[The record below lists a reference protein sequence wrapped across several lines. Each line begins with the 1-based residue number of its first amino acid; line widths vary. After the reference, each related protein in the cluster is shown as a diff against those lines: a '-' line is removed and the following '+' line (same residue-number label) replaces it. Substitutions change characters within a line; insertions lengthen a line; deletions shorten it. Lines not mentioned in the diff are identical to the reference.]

1 MARIEHITS
10 PSNPKIKA
18 INALFLRKY
27 RKETGLFVAE
37 GLRSILE
44 GLDCGAVPEQLIYAE
59 DADMHEGLQRAIDAT
74 SARGG
79 LCLKVGHAVLEKLS
93 RKENPQMV
101 MGVFKQKFGRLDDIN
116 PATAKCYVALE
127 EVRDPGNLGTI
138 IRTVDSVGADGVI
151 LIGQCCDPF
160 SVESIRA
167 TMGSVF
173 STPIIPCSR
182 EHFLDLTVAWP
193 GAVIATALNDRTV
206 DFREADYKQPLILV
220 MGNEQAGI
228 TPAIQNAVH
237 QTVKLPM
244 NGRADSLNLAIATG
258 IMLYA
263 AMEPWKKA

>member
-18 INALFLRKY
+18 INSLFLRKY

-37 GLRSILE
+37 GLRSVLE
-44 GLDCGAVPEQLIYAE
+44 GLECGVVPEQLIYSE
-59 DADMHEGLQRAIDAT
+59 NADMHEGLQRAIDAT
-74 SARGG
+74 SSRGG
-79 LCLKVGHAVLEKLS
+79 LCLKVGDAVLEKLS

-101 MGVFKQKFGRLDDIN
+101 MGVFKQRYATLEDIQ
-116 PATAKCYVALE
+116 PDSSKLWVALE

-138 IRTVDSVGADGVI
+138 MRTIDGVGATGVI

-160 SVESIRA
+160 SVESVRA
-167 TMGSVF
+167 TMGSIF
-173 STPIIPCSR
+173 SVPVVPCSLD
-182 EHFLDLTVAWP
+182 EFLDLTVTWP
-193 GAVIATALNDRTV
+193 GSVVATALNDKTV
-206 DFREADYKQPLILV
+206 DFREADYKKPMILV

-228 TPAIQNAVH
+228 TAKLQNAVH

-263 AMEPWKKA
+263 SMEPWK

>member
-18 INALFLRKY
+18 INSLFLRKY

-37 GLRSILE
+37 GLRSVLE
-44 GLDCGAVPEQLIYAE
+44 GLECGVVPEQLVFSE
-59 DADMHEGLQRAIDAT
+59 DAEMHEGLQRAIDAT

-79 LCLKVGHAVLEKLS
+79 LCLKVGAAVLEKLS

-101 MGVFKQKFGRLDDIN
+101 MGVFKQKFSTLEDIDPSN
-116 PATAKCYVALE
+116 SKLWVALE

-138 IRTVDSVGADGVI
+138 MRTIDGVGATGVI

-160 SVESIRA
+160 SVESVRA
-167 TMGSVF
+167 TMGSIF
-173 STPIIPCSR
+173 SVPVVPCSL
-182 EHFLDLTVAWP
+182 EEFLDLTVTWP
-193 GAVIATALNDRTV
+193 GSVVATALNERTV
-206 DFREADYKQPLILV
+206 DFREAEYNKPMILV

-228 TPAIQNAVH
+228 TEKLQNAVH

-263 AMEPWKKA
+263 SMEPWK

>member
-10 PSNPKIKA
+10 PSNPKVKLITS
-18 INALFLRKY
+18 LFIRKF

-37 GLRSILE
+37 GLRSVIE
-44 GLDCGAVPEQLIYAE
+44 GLDCGVVPEQLVFSE
-59 DADMHEGLQRAIDAT
+59 DADIGPELQRAIDET

-79 LCLKVGHAVLEKLS
+79 LCLKVGEAVLEKLS

-101 MGVFKQKFGRLDDIN
+101 MGVFKQKFGRLADIK
-116 PATAKCYVALE
+116 PANSKCWVALE

-138 IRTVDSVGADGVI
+138 IRTVDGVGADGVI

-173 STPIIPCSR
+173 SIPVIPCSR
-182 EHFLDLTVAWP
+182 EEFLDLTVTWP
-193 GAVIATALNDRTV
+193 GSIIATALNDRTV
-206 DFREADYKQPLILV
+206 DFREADYKKPMILV

-228 TPAIQNAVH
+228 TETIQSAVH

-263 AMEPWKKA
+263 AMEPWK

>member
-18 INALFLRKY
+18 INSLFLRKY

-37 GLRSILE
+37 GLRSVLE
-44 GLDCGAVPEQLIYAE
+44 GLDCGVVPEQLVFSE
-59 DADMHEGLQRAIDAT
+59 NADLHEGLQRAIDAT
-74 SARGG
+74 STRGG
-79 LCLKVGHAVLEKLS
+79 LCLKVGDAVLEKLS

-101 MGVFKQKFGRLDDIN
+101 MGVFKQKFGRLQDIN
-116 PATAKCYVALE
+116 PAKSKCWVALE

-138 IRTVDSVGADGVI
+138 MRTIDGVGADGVI
-151 LIGQCCDPF
+151 LIGQCCDAF
-160 SVESIRA
+160 SVESVRA

-173 STPIIPCSR
+173 SVPVIPCSR
-182 EHFLDLTVAWP
+182 DEFLDLTVTWP
-193 GAVIATALNDRTV
+193 GAVIATALNERTV
-206 DFREADYKQPLILV
+206 DFRQADYKKPLILV

-228 TPAIQNAVH
+228 TDKIQSAVH

-244 NGRADSLNLAIATG
+244 NGRADSLNLSIATG

-263 AMEPWKKA
+263 AMEPWEK

>member
-18 INALFLRKY
+18 INALFIRKF

-37 GLRSILE
+37 GLRSVLE
-44 GLDCGAVPEQLIYAE
+44 ALECGTAPEQLVFSGE
-59 DADMHEGLQRAIDAT
+59 HEIKPELQRAIDAT
-74 SARGG
+74 SRNGG
-79 LCLKVGHAVLEKLS
+79 LCLSVSHAVLEKLS

-101 MGVFKQKFGRLDDIN
+101 MGVFKQRFKTLEDVN
-116 PATAKCYVALE
+116 PEKSHCWVALE

-138 IRTVDSVGADGVI
+138 IRTIDGVGANGVI
-151 LIGQCCDPF
+151 LIGQCCDPY

-167 TMGSVF
+167 TMGSAF
-173 STPIIPCSR
+173 SVPIVPCSKG
-182 EHFLDLTVAWP
+182 EFLDLIGRWP
-193 GAVIATALNDRTV
+193 GGVVATALNERTV
-206 DFREADYKQPLILV
+206 DFREASYQKPLILV

-228 TPAIQNAVH
+228 TPEIQEAVH

-244 NGRADSLNLAIATG
+244 NGRADSLNLSIATG

-263 AMEPWKKA
+263 ALEAWK

>member
-10 PSNPKIKA
+10 PSNPKIKL
-18 INALFLRKY
+18 INSLFLRKY

-37 GLRSILE
+37 GLRSVVEALN
-44 GLDCGAVPEQLIYAE
+44 CGNIPEQLVFS
-59 DADMHEGLQRAIDAT
+59 DQADIGEELQRAINET
-74 SARGG
+74 SNRGG
-79 LCLKVGHAVLEKLS
+79 LCLKVGEAVLEKLS

-101 MGVFKQKFGRLDDIN
+101 MGVFKQKFGHLGAIN
-116 PATAKCYVALE
+116 PNKSKCWVALE

-138 IRTVDSVGADGVI
+138 IRTVDGVGADGVI

-167 TMGSVF
+167 TMGSIF
-173 STPIIPCSR
+173 TTPIIPCSR
-182 EHFLDLTVAWP
+182 SDFLDLTVTWP
-193 GAVIATALNDRTV
+193 GAVIATALNEKTV
-206 DFREADYKQPLILV
+206 DFRDADYKKPLVLV

-228 TPAIQNAVH
+228 TEALQSAVH

-263 AMEPWKKA
+263 AMEPWK

>member
-27 RKETGLFVAE
+27 RKETGLFLAE
-37 GLRSILE
+37 GLRSVIE
-44 GLDCGAVPEQLIYAE
+44 ALDCGVIPEQLIFSE
-59 DADMHEGLQRAIDAT
+59 DADLHDGLQRAIDET

-79 LCLKVGHAVLEKLS
+79 LCLKVGSSVLEKLS

-101 MGVFKQKFGRLDDIN
+101 MGVFKQKFHALSSID
-116 PATAKCYVALE
+116 PKESKCWVALE

-138 IRTVDSVGADGVI
+138 IRTVDGVGADGVI

-167 TMGSVF
+167 TMGSIF
-173 STPIIPCSR
+173 SIPIIPCNR
-182 EHFLDLTVAWP
+182 QEFLDLTVTWP
-193 GAVIATALNDRTV
+193 GAVIGTALNDRTI
-206 DFREADYKQPLILV
+206 DFRAAEYKKPMILV

-228 TPAIQNAVH
+228 TETVQNAVH
-237 QTVKLPM
+237 QCVKLPM
-244 NGRADSLNLAIATG
+244 NGRADSLNLSIATG

-263 AMEPWKKA
+263 AMEPWK

>member
-18 INALFLRKY
+18 INSLFLRKY

-37 GLRSILE
+37 GLRSVLE
-44 GLDCGAVPEQLIYAE
+44 GLECGVVPEQLVFSEEAE
-59 DADMHEGLQRAIDAT
+59 MHEGLQRAIDAT

-79 LCLKVGHAVLEKLS
+79 LCLKVGEAVLEKLS

-101 MGVFKQKFGRLDDIN
+101 MGVFKQKFGQLSDIDPSN
-116 PATAKCYVALE
+116 SKCWVALE

-138 IRTVDSVGADGVI
+138 IRTVDGVGADGVI

-160 SVESIRA
+160 SVEAIRA
-167 TMGSVF
+167 TMGSTF
-173 STPIIPCSR
+173 SIPVVPVSKA
-182 EHFLDLTVAWP
+182 EFLDLTVTWP
-193 GAVIATALNDRTV
+193 GSIVATALNDRTV
-206 DFREADYKQPLILV
+206 DFREADYKKPMILV

-228 TPAIQNAVH
+228 TPEIQNAVH

-263 AMEPWKKA
+263 AMEPWK

>member
-10 PSNPKIKA
+10 PSNPKIKL
-18 INALFLRKY
+18 INSLFLRKY

-37 GLRSILE
+37 GLRSVIE
-44 GLDCGAVPEQLIYAE
+44 AINCGNVPEQLVYSDSIDIRE
-59 DADMHEGLQRAIDAT
+59 ELQRAIDET

-79 LCLKVGHAVLEKLS
+79 LCLKVGEAVLEKLS

-101 MGVFKQKFGRLDDIN
+101 MGVFKQKFGHLAAIN
-116 PATAKCYVALE
+116 PNKSQCWVALE

-138 IRTVDSVGADGVI
+138 IRTVDGVGADGVI

-160 SVESIRA
+160 SVEATRA
-167 TMGSVF
+167 TMGSIF
-173 STPIIPCSR
+173 SVPIVPCSR
-182 EHFLDLTVAWP
+182 SDFLDLTVTWP
-193 GAVIATALNDRTV
+193 GSIIATALNDNTV
-206 DFREADYKQPLILV
+206 DFREANYKKPLILV

-228 TPAIQNAVH
+228 TETLQNAVH

-263 AMEPWKKA
+263 AMEPWK

>member
-18 INALFLRKY
+18 INSLFIRKF

-37 GLRSILE
+37 GLRSVLE
-44 GLDCGAVPEQLIYAE
+44 GLDCGVVPEQLVYSE
-59 DADMHEGLQRAIDAT
+59 DAEMSDQLQRAIDAT

-79 LCLKVGHAVLEKLS
+79 LCLKVGEAVLEKLS

-101 MGVFKQKFGRLDDIN
+101 MGVFKQKLGRLEDIK
-116 PATAKCYVALE
+116 ADRSKCWVALE

-160 SVESIRA
+160 SPESIRA
-167 TMGSVF
+167 TMGSTF
-173 STPIIPCSR
+173 SIPVIPCSR
-182 EHFLDLTVAWP
+182 EQFLDLTVTWP
-193 GAVIATALNDRTV
+193 GSIVATALNDRTV
-206 DFREADYKQPLILV
+206 DFREAEYKKPMILV

-228 TPAIQNAVH
+228 TETLQNAVH

-263 AMEPWKKA
+263 AMEPWK

>member
-10 PSNPKIKA
+10 PSNPKVKLITS
-18 INALFLRKY
+18 LFIRKF

-37 GLRSILE
+37 GLRSVIE
-44 GLDCGAVPEQLIYAE
+44 GLECGIVPEQLIYSDE
-59 DADMHEGLQRAIDAT
+59 ADVGDELQRAIEET

-79 LCLKVGHAVLEKLS
+79 LCLKVGEAVLEKLS

-101 MGVFKQKFGRLDDIN
+101 MGVFKQKFGKLSDIK
-116 PATAKCYVALE
+116 PEKSKCWVALE

-138 IRTVDSVGADGVI
+138 IRTIDGVGASGVI

-173 STPIIPCSR
+173 SIPVIPCTR
-182 EHFLDLTVAWP
+182 EEFLDLTVTWP
-193 GAVIATALNDRTV
+193 GSVIATALNDKTV
-206 DFREADYKQPLILV
+206 DFREADYKKPLILV

-228 TPAIQNAVH
+228 TDKLQSAVH

-263 AMEPWKKA
+263 AMEPWK

>member
-18 INALFLRKY
+18 INSLFLRKY

-37 GLRSILE
+37 GLRSVLE
-44 GLDCGAVPEQLIYAE
+44 GLDCGVVPEQLIFSENAE
-59 DADMHEGLQRAIDAT
+59 MHDGLQRAIDAT
-74 SARGG
+74 SQRGG
-79 LCLKVGHAVLEKLS
+79 LCLKVGESVLEKLS

-101 MGVFKQKFGRLDDIN
+101 MGIFKQKFEHLKN
-116 PATAKCYVALE
+116 VHASNSKCWVALE

-138 IRTVDSVGADGVI
+138 MRTIDGVGADGII

-160 SVESIRA
+160 SVESVRA
-167 TMGSVF
+167 TMGSIF
-173 STPIIPCSR
+173 SIPVVNCTL
-182 EHFLDLTVAWP
+182 EEFLDLTATWP
-193 GAVIATALNDRTV
+193 GSVVATALNNKTV
-206 DFREADYKQPLILV
+206 DFREADYKKPMILV

-228 TPAIQNAVH
+228 TEKLQNAVH

-263 AMEPWKKA
+263 SMEPWK

>member
-10 PSNPKIKA
+10 PSNPKIKL
-18 INALFLRKY
+18 ITSLFIRKF

-37 GLRSILE
+37 GLRSVIE
-44 GLDCGAVPEQLIYAE
+44 GLECGIVPEQLVFSDE
-59 DADMHEGLQRAIDAT
+59 ADIGPELQRAIDET

-79 LCLKVGHAVLEKLS
+79 LCLKVGEAVLEKLS

-101 MGVFKQKFGRLDDIN
+101 MGVFKQKFGRLIDIK
-116 PATAKCYVALE
+116 PDRAKCWVALE

-138 IRTVDSVGADGVI
+138 IRTIDGVGADGVI

-173 STPIIPCSR
+173 SIPVIPCSR
-182 EHFLDLTVAWP
+182 EDFLDLTVTWP
-193 GAVIATALNDRTV
+193 GAIIATALNDKTV
-206 DFREADYKQPLILV
+206 DFREADYQKPLILV

-228 TPAIQNAVH
+228 TETIQNAVH

-263 AMEPWKKA
+263 VMEPWK

>member
-10 PSNPKIKA
+10 PSNPKIKL
-18 INALFLRKY
+18 INSLFLRKY

-37 GLRSILE
+37 GLRSVIE
-44 GLDCGAVPEQLIYAE
+44 ALDCRAVPEQLVFSE
-59 DADMHEGLQRAIDAT
+59 DADIGHELQRAIDET

-79 LCLKVGHAVLEKLS
+79 LCLKVGAAVLEKLS

-101 MGVFKQKFGRLDDIN
+101 MGVFKQRFGNLTAIN
-116 PATAKCYVALE
+116 PGKSTCWVALE

-138 IRTVDSVGADGVI
+138 IRTVDGVGADGVI

-160 SVESIRA
+160 SVESVRA
-167 TMGSVF
+167 SMGSIF
-173 STPIIPCSR
+173 SIPVVPCTRSD
-182 EHFLDLTVAWP
+182 FLDLTSTWP
-193 GAVIATALNDRTV
+193 GAVIATALNERTV
-206 DFREADYKQPLILV
+206 DFRAADYKKPLILV

-228 TPAIQNAVH
+228 TEALQNAVH

-263 AMEPWKKA
+263 AMEPWK

>member
-18 INALFLRKY
+18 INALFIRKF
-27 RKETGLFVAE
+27 RKESGLFVAE
-37 GLRSILE
+37 GLRSVIE
-44 GLDCGAVPEQLIYAE
+44 GLECGVVPEQLVFSE
-59 DADMHEGLQRAIDAT
+59 DADIGPELQRAIDET

-79 LCLKVGHAVLEKLS
+79 LCLKVGEAVLEKLS

-101 MGVFKQKFGRLDDIN
+101 MGVFKQRFGKLSDID
-116 PATAKCYVALE
+116 ATNSRCWVALE

-138 IRTVDSVGADGVI
+138 IRTVDGVGADGVI

-173 STPIIPCSR
+173 SVPVVPCSR
-182 EHFLDLTVAWP
+182 EEFLDLTVTWP
-193 GAVIATALNDRTV
+193 GALVATALNDRTV
-206 DFREADYKQPLILV
+206 DFRSADYKTPLMLV

-228 TPAIQNAVH
+228 SERLQDAMH

-263 AMEPWKKA
+263 AMEPWKGA

>member
-18 INALFLRKY
+18 VSSLFLRKY

-37 GLRSILE
+37 GLRSVLE
-44 GLDCGAVPEQLIYAE
+44 GLDCGVVPEQLIYSDE
-59 DADMHEGLQRAIDAT
+59 ADIHEGLQRAIDAT

-79 LCLKVGHAVLEKLS
+79 LCLKVGEAVLEKLS

-101 MGVFKQKFGRLDDIN
+101 MGVFKQRFSALKDIK
-116 PATAKCYVALE
+116 PDQSKLWVALE

-138 IRTVDSVGADGVI
+138 MRTIDGVGATGVI
-151 LIGQCCDPF
+151 LIGQSCDPF
-160 SVESIRA
+160 SVEAVRA
-167 TMGSVF
+167 TMGSIF
-173 STPIIPCSR
+173 SVPIVPCSLD
-182 EHFLDLTVAWP
+182 EFLDLTVTWP
-193 GAVIATALNDRTV
+193 GSVIATALNERTV
-206 DFREADYKQPLILV
+206 DFREADYKKPMILV

-228 TPAIQNAVH
+228 TEKLQKAVH

-263 AMEPWKKA
+263 SMEPWK

>member
-18 INALFLRKY
+18 INSLFLRKF

-37 GLRSILE
+37 GLRSVLE
-44 GLDCGAVPEQLIYAE
+44 GLECGIVPEQLVFSE
-59 DADMHEGLQRAIDAT
+59 DAEMHEGLQRAIDAT

-79 LCLKVGHAVLEKLS
+79 LCLKVGEAVLEKLS

-101 MGVFKQKFGRLDDIN
+101 MGVFKQKFSTLSDIHPSN
-116 PATAKCYVALE
+116 SELWVALE

-138 IRTVDSVGADGVI
+138 MRTIDGVGATGVI

-160 SVESIRA
+160 SVESVRA
-167 TMGSVF
+167 TMGSIF
-173 STPIIPCSR
+173 SVPVVPCSID
-182 EHFLDLTVAWP
+182 EFLDLTVTWP
-193 GAVIATALNDRTV
+193 GSVIATALNEKTV
-206 DFREADYKQPLILV
+206 DFRQAEYKKPMILV

-228 TPAIQNAVH
+228 TEKLQNAVH

-263 AMEPWKKA
+263 SMEPWK

>member
-18 INALFLRKY
+18 INSLFLRKY

-37 GLRSILE
+37 GLRSVIE
-44 GLDCGAVPEQLIYAE
+44 GLECGVVPEQLIYSE
-59 DADMHEGLQRAIDAT
+59 DAEMHEGLQRAIDAT

-79 LCLKVGHAVLEKLS
+79 LCLKVGEAVLEKLS

-101 MGVFKQKFGRLDDIN
+101 MGVFKQKFGALKDIDAAN
-116 PATAKCYVALE
+116 SKCWVALE

-138 IRTVDSVGADGVI
+138 IRTIDGVGASGVI

-160 SVESIRA
+160 SVESVRA
-167 TMGSVF
+167 TMGSMF
-173 STPIIPCSR
+173 SIPIIPCTKS
-182 EHFLDLTVAWP
+182 EFLDLTVTWP
-193 GAVIATALNDRTV
+193 GSVIATALNENTV
-206 DFREADYKQPLILV
+206 DFREADYKKPMILV

-228 TPAIQNAVH
+228 TQDIQNAVH

-263 AMEPWKKA
+263 SMEPWK

>member
-18 INALFLRKY
+18 INSLFLRKF
-27 RKETGLFVAE
+27 RKESGLFVAE
-37 GLRSILE
+37 GLRSVLE
-44 GLDCGAVPEQLIYAE
+44 GLECGVVPEQLIYSE
-59 DADMHEGLQRAIDAT
+59 DAEMHDGLQRAIDAT

-79 LCLKVGHAVLEKLS
+79 LCLKVGEAVLEKLS

-101 MGVFKQKFGRLDDIN
+101 MGIFKQKFSTLNDID
-116 PATAKCYVALE
+116 PSSSQLWVALE

-138 IRTVDSVGADGVI
+138 MRTIDGVGATGVI

-160 SVESIRA
+160 SVESVRA
-167 TMGSVF
+167 TMGSIF
-173 STPIIPCSR
+173 SVPVVPCTLN
-182 EHFLDLTVAWP
+182 EFLDLTVTWP
-193 GAVIATALNDRTV
+193 GSVIATALNEKTV
-206 DFREADYKQPLILV
+206 DFREADYKKPMILV

-228 TPAIQNAVH
+228 TEKLQNAVH

-263 AMEPWKKA
+263 SMEPWK

>member
-18 INALFLRKY
+18 INSLFIRKF
-27 RKETGLFVAE
+27 RKESGLFVAE
-37 GLRSILE
+37 GLRSVIE
-44 GLDCGAVPEQLIYAE
+44 GLDCGIMPQQLVFSE
-59 DADMHEGLQRAIDAT
+59 DADMTDELQRAIDST
-74 SARGG
+74 SATGG
-79 LCLKVGHAVLEKLS
+79 LCLKVGQAVLEKLS
-93 RKENPQMV
+93 RKENPQTV
-101 MGVFKQKFGRLDDIN
+101 LGVFKQKWGRVEDIR
-116 PATAKCYVALE
+116 PSSSRCWVALE

-138 IRTVDSVGADGVI
+138 IRAVDGVGADGMI

-167 TMGSVF
+167 TMGSIF
-173 STPIIPCSR
+173 SVPIIPCTKDD
-182 EHFLDLTVAWP
+182 FLALIPSWP

-206 DFREADYKQPLILV
+206 DFRAAAYKQPLILV

-228 TPAIQNAVH
+228 STEIQNAVH

-263 AMEPWKKA
+263 ALERWE

>member
-10 PSNPKIKA
+10 PSNPKVKVITS
-18 INALFLRKY
+18 LFIRKF

-37 GLRSILE
+37 GLRSVIE
-44 GLDCGAVPEQLIYAE
+44 GLECGVVPEQLIYSDE
-59 DADMHEGLQRAIDAT
+59 ADVGDELQRAIDET

-79 LCLKVGHAVLEKLS
+79 LCLKVGEAVLEKLS

-101 MGVFKQKFGRLDDIN
+101 MGVFKQKFGKLSDIK
-116 PATAKCYVALE
+116 PANSKCWVALE

-138 IRTVDSVGADGVI
+138 IRTIDGVGATGVI

-173 STPIIPCSR
+173 SIPVIPCSR
-182 EHFLDLTVAWP
+182 EEFLDLTVTWP
-193 GAVIATALNDRTV
+193 GSVIATALNDKTV
-206 DFREADYKQPLILV
+206 DFREADYKKPLILV
-220 MGNEQAGI
+220 MGNEQAGV
-228 TPAIQNAVH
+228 TDKLQSAVH

-263 AMEPWKKA
+263 AMEPWK

>member
-10 PSNPKIKA
+10 PSNPKVKLITS
-18 INALFLRKY
+18 LFIRKY

-37 GLRSILE
+37 GLRSVIE
-44 GLDCGAVPEQLIYAE
+44 GLECGVIPEQLIFSDE
-59 DADMHEGLQRAIDAT
+59 ADIGDELQRAIDET

-79 LCLKVGHAVLEKLS
+79 LCLKVGEAVLEKLS

-101 MGVFKQKFGRLDDIN
+101 MGVFKQKFGKLSDIK
-116 PATAKCYVALE
+116 PEQSKCWVALE

-138 IRTVDSVGADGVI
+138 IRTIDGVGASGVI

-173 STPIIPCSR
+173 SIPVIPCSR
-182 EHFLDLTVAWP
+182 EEFLDLTVTWP
-193 GAVIATALNDRTV
+193 GSVIATALNDKTV
-206 DFREADYKQPLILV
+206 DFREADYKNPLILV

-228 TPAIQNAVH
+228 TEKLQSAVH

-263 AMEPWKKA
+263 AMEPWK

>member
-18 INALFLRKY
+18 INSLFLRKF
-27 RKETGLFVAE
+27 RKESGLFVAE
-37 GLRSILE
+37 GLRSVLE
-44 GLDCGAVPEQLIYAE
+44 GLDCGVVPEQLIYSDE
-59 DADMHEGLQRAIDAT
+59 ADMHDGLQRAIDAT

-79 LCLKVGHAVLEKLS
+79 LCLKVGEAVLEKLS

-101 MGVFKQKFGRLDDIN
+101 MGVFKQKFGKLADIK
-116 PATAKCYVALE
+116 ADKSKCWVALE

-138 IRTVDSVGADGVI
+138 MRTIDGVGADGVI
-151 LIGQCCDPF
+151 LIGQCCDAF
-160 SVESIRA
+160 SVECVRA

-173 STPIIPCSR
+173 SVPIIPCSR
-182 EHFLDLTVAWP
+182 EDFLDLTVAWP
-193 GAVIATALNDRTV
+193 GTVVATALNDRTV
-206 DFREADYKQPLILV
+206 DFREPAYEKPLILV

-228 TPAIQNAVH
+228 TDKLQSAVH

-263 AMEPWKKA
+263 LMEPWK

>member
-18 INALFLRKY
+18 INSLFLRKF

-37 GLRSILE
+37 GLRSVLE
-44 GLDCGAVPEQLIYAE
+44 GLECGIVPEQLVFSE
-59 DADMHEGLQRAIDAT
+59 DAEMHEGLQRAIDAT

-79 LCLKVGHAVLEKLS
+79 LCLKVGEAVLEKLS

-101 MGVFKQKFGRLDDIN
+101 MGVFKQKFSTLSDIHPSN
-116 PATAKCYVALE
+116 SELWVALE

-138 IRTVDSVGADGVI
+138 MRTIDGVGATGAI

-160 SVESIRA
+160 SVESVRA
-167 TMGSVF
+167 TMGSIF
-173 STPIIPCSR
+173 SVPVVPCSID
-182 EHFLDLTVAWP
+182 EFLDLTVTWP
-193 GAVIATALNDRTV
+193 GSVMATALNEKTV
-206 DFREADYKQPLILV
+206 DFRQAEYKKPMILV

-228 TPAIQNAVH
+228 TEKLQNAVH

-263 AMEPWKKA
+263 SMEPWK

>member
-18 INALFLRKY
+18 INSLFLRKY

-37 GLRSILE
+37 GLRSVIE
-44 GLDCGAVPEQLIYAE
+44 GLECGTVPEQLIFSDE
-59 DADMHEGLQRAIDAT
+59 ADIGDELQRAIDET

-79 LCLKVGHAVLEKLS
+79 LCLKVGSAVLEKLS

-101 MGVFKQKFGRLDDIN
+101 MGVFKQKFGKLSDIK
-116 PATAKCYVALE
+116 PANSKCWVALE

-138 IRTVDSVGADGVI
+138 IRTIDGVGASGVI

-173 STPIIPCSR
+173 SIPIIPCKR
-182 EHFLDLTVAWP
+182 EEFLDLTVTWP
-193 GAVIATALNDRTV
+193 GSIIATALNDRTV
-206 DFREADYKQPLILV
+206 DFREADYKKPMILV

-228 TPAIQNAVH
+228 TETLQNAVH

-263 AMEPWKKA
+263 AMEPWK

>member
-18 INALFLRKY
+18 INSLFLRKY

-37 GLRSILE
+37 GLRSVLE
-44 GLDCGAVPEQLIYAE
+44 GLDCGVVPEQLVYSENAE
-59 DADMHEGLQRAIDAT
+59 MHEGLQRAIDAT

-79 LCLKVGHAVLEKLS
+79 LCLKVGEAVLEKLS

-101 MGVFKQKFGRLDDIN
+101 MGIFKQKFGTLNDIDPSN
-116 PATAKCYVALE
+116 SQLWVALE

-138 IRTVDSVGADGVI
+138 MRTIDGVGATGVI

-160 SVESIRA
+160 SVESVRA
-167 TMGSVF
+167 TMGSIF
-173 STPIIPCSR
+173 SVPVVPCTLN
-182 EHFLDLTVAWP
+182 EFLDLTVTWP
-193 GAVIATALNDRTV
+193 GSVVATALNEKTV
-206 DFREADYKQPLILV
+206 DFREADYKKPMILV

-228 TPAIQNAVH
+228 TEKLQNAVH

-263 AMEPWKKA
+263 SMEPWK

>member
-18 INALFLRKY
+18 INSLFIRKF

-37 GLRSILE
+37 GLRSIIE
-44 GLDCGAVPEQLIYAE
+44 GLDCGTVPQQLVFSE
-59 DADMHEGLQRAIDAT
+59 DADITPELQWAIDST
-74 SARGG
+74 SSTGG
-79 LCLKVGHAVLEKLS
+79 LCLKVGQAVLEKLS
-93 RKENPQMV
+93 RKENPQTV
-101 MGVFKQKFGRLDDIN
+101 LGVFKQKWGAIQDIR
-116 PATAKCYVALE
+116 PPSSRCWVALE

-138 IRTVDSVGADGVI
+138 IRTVDGVGADGVI
-151 LIGQCCDPF
+151 LIGSCCDPF

-167 TMGSVF
+167 TMGSIF
-173 STPIIPCSR
+173 SVPITPCTKDQFLNLIPI
-182 EHFLDLTVAWP
+182 WP

-206 DFREADYKQPLILV
+206 DFREVHYKHPLILV

-228 TPAIQNAVH
+228 SAEIQNAVH

-263 AMEPWKKA
+263 ALERWES